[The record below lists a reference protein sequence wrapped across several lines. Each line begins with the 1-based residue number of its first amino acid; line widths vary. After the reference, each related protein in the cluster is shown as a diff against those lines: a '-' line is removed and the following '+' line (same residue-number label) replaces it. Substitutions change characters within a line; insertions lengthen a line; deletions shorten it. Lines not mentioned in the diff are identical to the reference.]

1 MISSVNLSIYL
12 PARWKKIIEETTK
25 RLFKSLQQ
33 KIKTI
38 EQTISSVETLIN
50 DDTISSSSLSDS
62 DEDIQIVNAKN
73 KKQPTTTTKPKN
85 DRVGKP
91 GGGVLGAVKPHLE
104 CREMMNRTIHKNEI
118 VAVQIEMQLY
128 KSMLISSIYV
138 PPTAKIGMNIF
149 QDLYNI
155 NNNCIIVGDRN
166 ATLYEIGLAN
176 TDARGKQLQELL
188 NESLIEYVDDDSTT
202 FEKE

>member
-50 DDTISSSSLSDS
+50 DDAISSSSLSDS

-73 KKQPTTTTKPKN
+73 KNNLQQPQNQSNKLQNQP
-85 DRVGKP
+85 
-91 GGGVLGAVKPHLE
+91 LHLL
-104 CREMMNRTIHKNEI
+104 
-118 VAVQIEMQLY
+118 QQ
-128 KSMLISSIYV
+128 
-138 PPTAKIGMNIF
+138 
-149 QDLYNI
+149 Q
-155 NNNCIIVGDRN
+155 RN
-166 ATLYEIGLAN
+166 HQRL
-176 TDARGKQLQELL
+176 
-188 NESLIEYVDDDSTT
+188 
-202 FEKE
+202 